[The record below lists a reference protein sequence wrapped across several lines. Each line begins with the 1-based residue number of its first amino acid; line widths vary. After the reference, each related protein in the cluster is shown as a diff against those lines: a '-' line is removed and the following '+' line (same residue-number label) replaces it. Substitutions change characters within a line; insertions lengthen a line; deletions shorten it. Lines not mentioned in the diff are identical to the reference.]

1 MTEAEKAELSRLL
14 DKAKLNEDA
23 ERIQAERNAGFTK
36 MAQDWGAWKPDP
48 TDAVGVATA
57 VKPDGYPSHRNLKS
71 MARGA
76 DGVPISAA
84 GQTYTGSMTDASKR
98 LHAAVDMSPPSD
110 GFEVID
116 PEALL
121 EEKIMLEEIASRSSG
136 MIPPLPVG
144 HHGNSTQ
151 YPLGKR
157 AGLNNGVPLP
167 TGTTDEEWDDTLC
180 ELPSVKDRFLSY
192 SELRDCARNG
202 DTGVRGLLNF
212 CSTKFGDQA
221 IEQLRSSG
229 VCKKDGYDIAA
240 WLRRN
245 CWDVCETNTG
255 STFKR
260 TSKAS
265 VVRSKGGGKGQ

>member
-23 ERIQAERNAGFTK
+23 ERIQAERSAGFTK

-121 EEKIMLEEIASRSSG
+121 EEKIMLEEIASRISG

-144 HHGNSTQ
+144 HHGNATQ

-157 AGLNNGVPLP
+157 AGLNNAVPLP

-192 SELRDCARNG
+192 SELRDSARNG